1 MKKSELKPEIIVTYD
16 RWSREPY
23 VVFEND
29 KIIGGAIPDDWIN
42 DEYLNQDETDL
53 TRDEIAEN
61 MESEFFAENDTVDE
75 FWPEYKICRAGDD
88 YYRYG
93 TDGMAKWI
101 GNYDSIQ
108 EAIEG

>member
-1 MKKSELKPEIIVTYD
+1 MKKSELKPEIIVTSD

-29 KIIGGAIPDDWIN
+29 EIIGGAIPDDWIN
-42 DEYLNQDETDL
+42 DKYLNQDETSF
-53 TRDEIAEN
+53 TRDEIAGN
-61 MESEFFAENDTVDE
+61 MESEFISENDAVDE
-75 FWPEYKICRAGDD
+75 FWPVHGICRSGDD
-88 YYRYG
+88 FYRYG
-93 TDGMAKWI
+93 ADGMCKWI

>member
-1 MKKSELKPEIIVTYD
+1 MEKSELKPTIIVTSD

-42 DEYLNQDETDL
+42 DKYLNQDETSF
-53 TRDEIAEN
+53 TRDEIAGN
-61 MESEFFAENDTVDE
+61 MESEFISENDAVDE
-75 FWPEYKICRAGDD
+75 FWPVHGICRSGDD
-88 YYRYG
+88 FYRYG
-93 TDGMAKWI
+93 ADGMCKWI

-108 EAIEG
+108 DAIEN

>member
-1 MKKSELKPEIIVTYD
+1 MKKSELKPEIIVTSD

-75 FWPEYKICRAGDD
+75 FWPEHGICRAGDD

-93 TDGMAKWI
+93 ADGMAKWI

-108 EAIEG
+108 EAIED